1 MVGDT
6 LEQLGESFPNPVFSL
21 SAMKT
26 PEDGE
31 CLEAH
36 EGDQVRVRLPT
47 LAQSGDLLRKR
58 VP

>member
-6 LEQLGESFPNPVFSL
+6 LEQLGEFFPNPVFSL

-26 PEDGE
+26 LEDGE

-36 EGDQVRVRLPT
+36 EGDHVRVRLP
-47 LAQSGDLLRKR
+47 AQAKPGDLLRKR
-58 VP
+58 IS